1 MNRNKNEFLEYEVY
15 DNVVNIDLF
24 NNIVNFI
31 IFTTPIEKNDLLYTL
46 EEKHIWF
53 KRKFNYN
60 IPFKYFGELL
70 ERYQEK
76 IGTDIKDIRAIALAL
91 AYTIDIVTEQ
101 MIVGNQLVNFIR
113 DIEKMAVNDI
123 YLKAALYIC
132 DNQKYYNYFNELKES
147 KYNKTEDLIFVLSIF
162 DDFKEGFD
170 IFKDQ
175 LKELIGNK
183 KTIEVFNNIGIF
195 KWLIKRLYPIIN
207 KSRARDVELFKCLIN
222 VPTALIKENSK
233 IYNLLMENNY
243 SKEEIAFLN
252 YSIIKYRPVPNTVR
266 TRKSIVEEKIAL
278 NMCEVML
285 NSEMT
290 HSNNIY
296 AYIKDTLSHY
306 NTFEIKCYGFERII
320 DALENTVNIKNPK
333 TFIELYRIFKNK
345 IFSFDILDDK
355 WDIVSKE
362 FESKDYRDLFDNYLL
377 FNDFNKEKIMQAIE
391 KYNQLTNSSYLN
403 SFGKEYYYRDG
414 IYSKLVESDV
424 IDLKNEYL
432 EYINSNEK
440 KRDIEHLKNYVR
452 KIRNRKSFLFL
463 KYFLQEHTVEE
474 TDKMGFDFKYL
485 YNLSGN
491 YYYYYQDRIDIKR
504 EFLST
509 EENKQLFYWINEY
522 VFKNEPKSYIE
533 FIVYVLK
540 DKYLTSVFS
549 KEELREIYLTIIKMD
564 EQIFNDGVLREK
576 YLTKQELEEE
586 KRKEKEAQEQE
597 EKIKLQEKE
606 NKIITEFNDIKEY
619 TFKKIFDFYDR
630 CTWDDKGQEIK
641 SKLIVNYLKSNIQK
655 QEVNNSELIYLNKIC
670 HMLLIYNVI
679 DIDIYKE
686 YIIKYL
692 NEGRREV
699 CKVL

>member
-1 MNRNKNEFLEYEVY
+1 MNRNKDEFIEYEVY

-31 IFTTPIEKNDLLYTL
+31 IYTTPIDKNELLYTL

-53 KRKFNYN
+53 KRILNYN
-60 IPFKYFGELL
+60 IPFKYLGELL
-70 ERYQEK
+70 ERYKER
-76 IGTDIKDIRAIALAL
+76 IGADIKDIRAIALAL
-91 AYTIDIVTEQ
+91 AYTKDIVTEQ
-101 MIVGNQLVNFIR
+101 MIVGNQLTNFIK
-113 DIEKMAVNDI
+113 DIEKLVVNDI
-123 YLKAALYIC
+123 YLKAALYLY
-132 DNQKYYNYFNELKES
+132 DNQKYYNYFNELKEYEY
-147 KYNKTEDLIFVLSIF
+147 KKTEDLIFILSIF

-183 KTIEVFNNIGIF
+183 KTIEVFNNMGIYN
-195 KWLIKRLYPIIN
+195 WLIKTLYPIIN
-207 KSRARDVELFKCLIN
+207 KSRGKENELFRCFIN
-222 VPTALIKENSK
+222 VPTGLIKEDSK
-233 IYNLLMENNY
+233 IYGVLKENNY
-243 SKEEIAFLN
+243 TKEEIAFLN

-278 NMCEVML
+278 NMCEVLL

-290 HSNNIY
+290 YPNSIY
-296 AYIKDTLSHY
+296 VYIKNTLSYY

-320 DALENTVNIKNPK
+320 DALENTVNIKNPR
-333 TFIELYRIFKNK
+333 TFIELHRIFKNK

-355 WDIVSKE
+355 WDIVSIE
-362 FESKDYRDLFDNYLL
+362 FESNDYRDLFDNYLL
-377 FNDFNKEKIMQAIE
+377 FNDFNKEKIVQAIE
-391 KYNQLTNSSYLN
+391 KYNKLTNSSYIH
-403 SFGKEYYYRDG
+403 SFGKEHYHRG
-414 IYSKLVESDV
+414 SIYSKLVENDV

-432 EYINSNEK
+432 EYINANEN
-440 KRDIEHLKNYVR
+440 KRDIEHLKNYVS

-463 KYFLQEHTVEE
+463 KYFLQEHTVQE
-474 TDKMGFDFKYL
+474 TDEIGFNFKYL

-522 VFKNEPKSYIE
+522 VFKNDPKSYIE

-540 DKYLTSVFS
+540 DKYLTSIFS
-549 KEELREIYLTIIKMD
+549 KEELRKIYLTIIKMD

-641 SKLIVNYLKSNIQK
+641 SKLIVNYLNSNIQK

-670 HMLLIYNVI
+670 HMLLIDNVI

-692 NEGRREV
+692 NEGRKEV

>member
-1 MNRNKNEFLEYEVY
+1 MNKNEFIEYEVY
-15 DNVVNIDLF
+15 DNNVNIDLF

-31 IFTTPIEKNDLLYTL
+31 IFTTPLDKNELLYTL
-46 EEKHIWF
+46 EKNHIWF
-53 KRKFNYN
+53 KRILNYN
-60 IPFKYFGELL
+60 IPFKYLGELL
-70 ERYQEK
+70 ERYKEK

-91 AYTIDIVTEQ
+91 AYTKDIITEQ
-101 MIVGNQLVNFIR
+101 MIVGNQQINFIK
-113 DIEKMAVNDI
+113 DIEKLVVNDI
-123 YLKAALYIC
+123 YLKAALYLY
-132 DNQKYYNYFNELKES
+132 DNQKYYNYFSELKEY
-147 KYNKTEDLIFVLSIF
+147 KYNKTEDLIFILSIF

-170 IFKDQ
+170 IFKEQ
-175 LKELIGNK
+175 LKGLIGKN
-183 KTIEVFNNIGIF
+183 KTIEVFNNMGIF

-296 AYIKDTLSHY
+296 AYLKDTLSHY

-345 IFSFDILDDK
+345 IFSFDILDEK

-362 FESKDYRDLFDNYLL
+362 FKSKDYRDLFDNYLL

-403 SFGKEYYYRDG
+403 SFGKEYYCRG
-414 IYSKLVESDV
+414 SIYAKLVENDV

-463 KYFLQEHTVEE
+463 KYFLQEHTVQE

-485 YNLSGN
+485 YTLCGN

-504 EFLST
+504 DFLST

-540 DKYLTSVFS
+540 DKYLTSIFP
-549 KEELREIYLTIIKMD
+549 KEELRKIYLTIIKMD
-564 EQIFNDGVLREK
+564 EQIFNDRVLREK

-619 TFKKIFDFYDR
+619 TFKKIFDFYDK
-630 CTWDDKGQEIK
+630 CAWDDKGQEIK
-641 SKLIVNYLKSNIQK
+641 SKLIVNYLNSNIQK

-679 DIDIYKE
+679 AIDIYKE

-692 NEGRREV
+692 NGGRKEV

>member
-31 IFTTPIEKNDLLYTL
+31 IFTTPLEKNDLLYTL
-46 EEKHIWF
+46 EGKHIWF

>member
-15 DNVVNIDLF
+15 DNVVNINLF

-123 YLKAALYIC
+123 YLKAALYIY
-132 DNQKYYNYFNELKES
+132 DNQKYYNHFNELKEC
-147 KYNKTEDLIFVLSIF
+147 KYKKTEDLIFVLSIF

>member
-123 YLKAALYIC
+123 YLKAALYIY
-132 DNQKYYNYFNELKES
+132 DNQKYYNHFNELKEC
-147 KYNKTEDLIFVLSIF
+147 KYKKTEDLIFVLSIF

-183 KTIEVFNNIGIF
+183 KTIEVFNNLGIYN
-195 KWLIKRLYPIIN
+195 WLIKTLYPIIN
-207 KSRARDVELFKCLIN
+207 KSRGKENELFRCFIN
-222 VPTALIKENSK
+222 VPTGLIKEDSK
-233 IYNLLMENNY
+233 IYGVLKENNY
-243 SKEEIAFLN
+243 TKEEIAFLN

-266 TRKSIVEEKIAL
+266 TGKSIVEEKIAL
-278 NMCEVML
+278 NMCEVLL
-285 NSEMT
+285 NSEIT
-290 HSNNIY
+290 YPNNIY
-296 AYIKDTLSHY
+296 LYIKDTLSNY
-306 NTFEIKCYGFERII
+306 YTFEIKCYGFERII
-320 DALENTVNIKNPK
+320 DALENTVNIKNPR
-333 TFIELYRIFKNK
+333 TFIELYETLKKQIY
-345 IFSFDILDDK
+345 SFDILDDK
-355 WDIVSKE
+355 WDIVAKE
-362 FESKDYRDLFDNYLL
+362 FSLKDYRDLFDKYLL
-377 FNDFNKEKIMQAIE
+377 FNDLNKEKIMKAIE
-391 KYNQLTNSSYLN
+391 KYNQLTNSSYIH
-403 SFGKEYYYRDG
+403 SFGKDYYYRG
-414 IYSKLVESDV
+414 SIYSKLVGNDI

-432 EYINSNEK
+432 EYINNNDK
-440 KRDIEHLKNYVR
+440 NIDHLKNYVS
-452 KIRNRKSFLFL
+452 KVMNKKSFLFL
-463 KYFLQEHTVEE
+463 KYFLQEHSVQE
-474 TDKMGFDFKYL
+474 TDKLGFDFNWMYS
-485 YNLSGN
+485 LSGH
-491 YYYYYQDRIDIKR
+491 YYYPHNKIDIKR

-509 EENKQLFYWINEY
+509 EENKQLFYWLNEY
-522 VFKNEPKSYIE
+522 VFKNKPESYIE

-540 DKYLTSVFS
+540 DEYLTSIFS
-549 KEELREIYLTIIKMD
+549 KEELRNIYLTVIKMD
-564 EQIFNDGVLREK
+564 EEIFNDGLLREK

-586 KRKEKEAQEQE
+586 KRKEKEAREQQ
-597 EKIKLQEKE
+597 EKIRLQEKE
-606 NKIITEFNDIKEY
+606 NEIITEFNDIKEY
-619 TFKKIFDFYDR
+619 TFKKIFNFYDR

-641 SKLIVNYLKSNIQK
+641 SKLIVEYLNSNIQK
-655 QEVNNSELIYLNKIC
+655 QESSTSELIYLNKIC
-670 HMLLIYNVI
+670 HMLLIAGAI
-679 DIDIYKE
+679 DISKYRE
-686 YIIKYL
+686 YIFNYL
-692 NEGRREV
+692 NEGRIEAWKE
-699 CKVL
+699 C